1 MPIKLDN
8 KLPALDVLRSE
19 NVFIMDENRASSQDI
34 RPMEV
39 LILNLM
45 PTKEV
50 TETQLLRL
58 LANTPLQ
65 INVEFL
71 YMASHKS
78 KNTHAEHM
86 ETFYKT
92 FDEIKDKYYDGL
104 IVTGAPVEQMPFEEV
119 DYWQELTRVFD
130 WSKKHVYST
139 LHLCWGAQ
147 AGLYYK
153 HGVDKVPLSEKLS
166 GIYKQTVDMPE
177 NFLMNGFD
185 DSFVSPH
192 SRYTEVTLE
201 DIKNKTD
208 LDVVA
213 SGQEVGLSI
222 LASKDLREVYSF
234 GHFEYDRDTLAR
246 EYRRDLEVGIN
257 PDVPANYF
265 PGHDPSQEPKLRWN
279 LAASTFFSNW
289 INYAVYQETP
299 YRLEELED
307 DFSFYGYL
315 QQVSQKTYVKT

>member
-92 FDEIKDKYYDGL
+92 FD
-104 IVTGAPVEQMPFEEV
+104 
-119 DYWQELTRVFD
+119 
-130 WSKKHVYST
+130 
-139 LHLCWGAQ
+139 
-147 AGLYYK
+147 
-153 HGVDKVPLSEKLS
+153 LSEKLS

-265 PGHDPSQEPKLRWN
+265 PGDDPSQEPKLRWN

-315 QQVSQKTYVKT
+315 

>member
-8 KLPALDVLRSE
+8 KLPALDVLRSK

-92 FDEIKDKYYDGL
+92 FDEIL
-104 IVTGAPVEQMPFEEV
+104 NVS
-119 DYWQELTRVFD
+119 LTDIRITF
-130 WSKKHVYST
+130 KPI
-139 LHLCWGAQ
+139 G
-147 AGLYYK
+147 
-153 HGVDKVPLSEKLS
+153 
-166 GIYKQTVDMPE
+166 
-177 NFLMNGFD
+177 FLTKAKN
-185 DSFVSPH
+185 
-192 SRYTEVTLE
+192 Y
-201 DIKNKTD
+201 IKNKF
-208 LDVVA
+208 
-213 SGQEVGLSI
+213 
-222 LASKDLREVYSF
+222 K
-234 GHFEYDRDTLAR
+234 
-246 EYRRDLEVGIN
+246 
-257 PDVPANYF
+257 
-265 PGHDPSQEPKLRWN
+265 
-279 LAASTFFSNW
+279 
-289 INYAVYQETP
+289 
-299 YRLEELED
+299 
-307 DFSFYGYL
+307 
-315 QQVSQKTYVKT
+315 